1 MSILKSVFIIFCC
14 FLLVQCLKEE
24 KKDITVYLI
33 RIYEKNIGRKGTVVL
48 EVDRLDESLDFT
60 DTSKTTYFKANI
72 SNNETS
78 YNVDCGFWKA
88 NGERLYVFCNV
99 DEKIPSGQYG
109 IDFKQESKINYKDYT
124 INLRQSPEKFE
135 FT

>member
-1 MSILKSVFIIFCC
+1 MSTLKSVFIIFGC
-14 FLLVQCLKEE
+14 FLLVHCLKEE
-24 KKDITVYLI
+24 KTEIIVYLE
-33 RIYEKNIGRKGTVVL
+33 RIYDKNIGRKGTVIV
-48 EVDRLDESLDFT
+48 EVFSELKNVDFT

-72 SNNETS
+72 SNNETL
-78 YNVDCGFWKA
+78 YDVDCGFWKA
-88 NGERLYVFCNV
+88 NKESLSLFCNV

-109 IDFKQESKINYKDYT
+109 IDFEQESKINYKDYT